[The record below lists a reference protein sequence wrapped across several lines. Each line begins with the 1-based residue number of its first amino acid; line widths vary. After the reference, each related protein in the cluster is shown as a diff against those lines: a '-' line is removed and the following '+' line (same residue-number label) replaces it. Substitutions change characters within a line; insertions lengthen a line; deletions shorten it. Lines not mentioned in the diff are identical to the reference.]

1 MLVLISL
8 LSSVFCLIWV
18 VLDFSFPSVAAFLA
32 SVVVVLT
39 FVYQKKSSS
48 NKQVQQIKKGF
59 GIQAGRDVNIGG
71 KQGRDEDVR

>member
-1 MLVLISL
+1 MLILISL

-18 VLDFSFPSVAAFLA
+18 ILDISFSSVAAFLA

-48 NKQVQQIKKGF
+48 SKQVQKIKKGF
-59 GIQAGRDVNIGG
+59 GIQAGRDVNISG
-71 KQGRDEDVR
+71 KQGRDESVR